1 MALSANSKPHFTTIA
16 KFIFTMDKEVVRL
29 LWKCYWSVSRR
40 IQSVKKWSRLTGT
53 NNQAPQ
59 QN

>member
-40 IQSVKKWSRLTGT
+40 IQSVKK
-53 NNQAPQ
+53 
-59 QN
+59 